1 MKKLI
6 FTLFAAI
13 LFSASFA
20 QTRSTS
26 SGAKLS
32 VGLEF
37 GLPLGNFSDGITIGF
52 GGSGKAEIPVS
63 PAFNFTVTAGYTT
76 YYYDKMQKA
85 GAEFFGFD
93 TYQGYVPLK
102 AGGKYFFSPNVYGEA
117 EIGAAIGT
125 NNNAGTAFIYAP
137 GLGVSYP
144 VSSKHDID
152 FGVRYEGWSQNG
164 ANIGQVA
171 FRLAY
176 KFGL

>member
-6 FTLFAAI
+6 FTLLAAVA
-13 LFSASFA
+13 FSASFA
-20 QTRSTS
+20 QTKSTS

-37 GLPLGNFSDGITIGF
+37 GLPVGNFGNAYTIGF

-63 PAFNFTVTAGYTT
+63 SAFNFTMTAGYTT
-76 YYYDKMQKA
+76 YYYEKPIKDLAKA
-85 GAEFFGFD
+85 FGAD

-102 AGGKYFFSPNVYGEA
+102 VGGKYFFSPNVYGEA

-125 NNNAGTAFIYAP
+125 NNSAGTAFAYAP
-137 GLGVSYP
+137 GLGLSYP
-144 VSSKHDID
+144 VSDKHDID
-152 FGVRYEGWSQNG
+152 FGVRYEGWSQDGGNV
-164 ANIGQVA
+164 GQVA
-171 FRLAY
+171 FRIAY